1 MIHQIT
7 KAFDDSDERGIDRN
21 IWLKLYET
29 SDIHDKHDN
38 IYQGVI
44 ANGFYFDDDTREEL
58 IEHLK
63 ECLGNHS
70 KEIPC
75 DEYQTTISDVEVD
88 VEVDEDELMDQMGD
102 EIMAIAQKDKIL
114 VEAPNMAIEIEI
126 EEALRAIFNKHGL
139 KPENHMWG
147 F

>member
-1 MIHQIT
+1 MNYSTRIDDLEVWIT
-7 KAFDDSDERGIDRN
+7 LN
-21 IWLKLYET
+21 
-29 SDIHDKHDN
+29 DIKEAVED
-38 IYQGVI
+38 
-44 ANGFYFDDDTREEL
+44 FDDDSREEL

-63 ECLGNHS
+63 ECLVNYP
-70 KEIPC
+70 KEMPC
-75 DEYQTTISDVEVD
+75 DEYQKFVDDVD
-88 VEVDEDELMDQMGD
+88 VEVEVGEDELMDQKGD

-139 KPENHMWG
+139 NPEAHMWG

>member
-1 MIHQIT
+1 MNYSTRIDDLEVWIT
-7 KAFDDSDERGIDRN
+7 LN
-21 IWLKLYET
+21 
-29 SDIHDKHDN
+29 DIKEAVED
-38 IYQGVI
+38 
-44 ANGFYFDDDTREEL
+44 FDDDTREEL

-63 ECLGNHS
+63 ECLVNHS

>member
-1 MIHQIT
+1 MNYSTRIDDLEVWIT
-7 KAFDDSDERGIDRN
+7 LN
-21 IWLKLYET
+21 
-29 SDIHDKHDN
+29 DIKEAVED
-38 IYQGVI
+38 
-44 ANGFYFDDDTREEL
+44 FDDDTREEL

-63 ECLGNHS
+63 ECLVNYS

-139 KPENHMWG
+139 KPENQMWG